1 MIYEEPEIHVLFS
14 KEKTISEVQPHDNSH
29 LGMSTQ
35 EFRAASINTLKEIKK
50 IIHEQM
56 KI

>member
-1 MIYEEPEIHVLFS
+1 MYEEPEIHVLFS
-14 KEKTISEVQPHDNSH
+14 KEKTISEVQPHDNSY

-35 EFRAASINTLKEIKK
+35 EFRATSINTLKEIKK
-50 IIHEQM
+50 IILEQM